1 MINIWDKKI
10 ILHGNTKIKR
20 DFEYLIGI
28 ATSKWVLLDIEKG
41 KTYKEVNPITSDYLI
56 VLCEKEK
63 DILFEQDMREL
74 GVEYGQGYVYMKDF
88 FLVL

>member
-20 DFEYLIGI
+20 DFEYLFG
-28 ATSKWVLLDIEKG
+28 KLDIEKG